1 MIRNNFAVAG
11 VKRLVLLNFFRA
23 EAERRLQERNAPSI
37 VYAIEEPETSQHTEN
52 QRKLIHAFL
61 TLSESENTQIIITT
75 HSASIVK
82 ELDFENLRLISNED
96 GIEKVQTIDPGQL
109 PYPSLNEVNY
119 LAFSEITEEYHNE
132 LYGFIEEQE
141 WLNEYRA
148 GKPVL
153 PYIRLLPNGAER
165 QEQKI
170 LSEIIR
176 HQIHHPENKRNQHY
190 TGDELHES
198 IRLMRDFIA
207 SRIEP

>member
-1 MIRNNFAVAG
+1 MD
-11 VKRLVLLNFFRA
+11 
-23 EAERRLQERNAPSI
+23 
-37 VYAIEEPETSQHTEN
+37 TEN

-190 TGDELHES
+190 TSDELHES
-198 IRLMRDFIA
+198 IRLMRNFIA

>member
-1 MIRNNFAVAG
+1 M
-11 VKRLVLLNFFRA
+11 
-23 EAERRLQERNAPSI
+23 
-37 VYAIEEPETSQHTEN
+37 
-52 QRKLIHAFL
+52 
-61 TLSESENTQIIITT
+61 
-75 HSASIVK
+75 
-82 ELDFENLRLISNED
+82 
-96 GIEKVQTIDPGQL
+96 
-109 PYPSLNEVNY
+109 
-119 LAFSEITEEYHNE
+119 
-132 LYGFIEEQE
+132 
-141 WLNEYRA
+141 
-148 GKPVL
+148 L